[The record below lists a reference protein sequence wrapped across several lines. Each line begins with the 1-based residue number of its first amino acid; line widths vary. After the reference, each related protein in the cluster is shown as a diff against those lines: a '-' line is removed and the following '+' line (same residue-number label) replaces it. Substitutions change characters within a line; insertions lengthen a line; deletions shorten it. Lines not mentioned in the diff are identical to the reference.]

1 MFRLWGKHVIYFQ
14 IPRKYNKREGFSSFP
29 LFFTPILHQYFMLSL
44 PCHSRFFPYQLV
56 EMYNLA

>member
-1 MFRLWGKHVIYFQ
+1 MFRLWGKHVTYFQ
-14 IPRKYNKREGFSSFP
+14 TPRKCNKREGFLSFP

-44 PCHSRFFPYQLV
+44 PYHSIFSPYQLV